1 MLYFKFYE
9 PMLDFMLND
18 LHSLLIINKS
28 AKKYIV
34 QTIVTGIFKTDYI
47 VPLDILYEH
56 LGESLYVCFSL

>member
-1 MLYFKFYE
+1 
-9 PMLDFMLND
+9 MLNE